1 MERRLEL
8 HEILCGFLGSRNVYY
23 QPPESLKMQ
32 YDAIRYS
39 LNTVNSRFANDGR
52 YKNMKRYELLV
63 ISRKP
68 DPKVVD
74 KILGMAYS
82 SLDRVYVSDNLYHYS
97 ITLYF

>member
-23 QPPESLKMQ
+23 QPPESLKMK

-39 LNTVNSRFANDGR
+39 LSNINSSFANDSR
-52 YKNMKRYELLV
+52 YKNMNRYELLV
-63 ISRKP
+63 ITQKP
-68 DPKVVD
+68 DPAVLT
-74 KILGMAYS
+74 KILGLPYA
-82 SLDRVYVSDNLYHYS
+82 SLDRVYVSDNLYHYA